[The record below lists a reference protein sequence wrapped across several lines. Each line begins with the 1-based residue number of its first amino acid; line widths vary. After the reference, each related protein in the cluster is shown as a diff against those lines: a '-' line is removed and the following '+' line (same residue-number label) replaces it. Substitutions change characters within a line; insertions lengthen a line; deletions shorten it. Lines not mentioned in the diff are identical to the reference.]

1 MLAQARERLA
11 RLVVVAHQRALG
23 DLDLE
28 RALLEAHG
36 EPLGLDH
43 VGEARVEQHARR
55 HVHGDRREEAL
66 VAASA
71 GSRVAAISSASSV
84 SGSARPV
91 RSASG
96 TNVAGSTGPT
106 TGSVQRASASTPTT
120 RAGRELHLRLV
131 VHRDRADVDR
141 ALERRDEDQPA
152 RRLVL
157 DVGREELA
165 ARLRALGAVHGG
177 LGALEEE
184 VGVVRVR
191 WARRRCRSWRPC

>member
-1 MLAQARERLA
+1 MASRFASTRSGKVGSSRTRAGTFTATGMLKPSSS
-11 RLVVVAHQRALG
+11 QR
-23 DLDLE
+23 
-28 RALLEAHG
+28 R
-36 EPLGLDH
+36 
-43 VGEARVEQHARR
+43 Q
-55 HVHGDRREEAL
+55 
-66 VAASA
+66 S
-71 GSRVAAISSASSV
+71 VAAISSASSV

-96 TNVAGSTGPT
+96 TKVVGSTGPT

-120 RAGRELHLRLV
+120 RLGRQVELRLV

-141 ALERRDEDQPA
+141 ALERRDEDEPA

-165 ARLRALGAVHGG
+165 ARLRALGAVHRG

-191 WARRRCRSWRPC
+191 GRAGDADGGVDAQRRARHVEAGG